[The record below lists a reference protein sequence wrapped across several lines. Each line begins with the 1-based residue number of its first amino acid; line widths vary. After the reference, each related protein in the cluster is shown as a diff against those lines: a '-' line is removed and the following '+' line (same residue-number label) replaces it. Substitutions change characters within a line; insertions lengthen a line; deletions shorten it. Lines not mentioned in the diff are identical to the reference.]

1 MNVMFRTIFVLLTV
15 GIGYCAVADSIARRV
30 ETYNPALAHS
40 LRPNDGRI
48 TSILASFLSQ
58 DDAAK
63 GNTGKANELAKLA
76 LRQDATAVL
85 AAETLGAL
93 ADTKGHTAAA
103 DAAFAYSNRLSRR
116 EVRTRLWMIERSVD
130 SGSVPASLRQYDTAL
145 RVLPN
150 LAGLLYPVLAQAAS
164 DPQITPAFV
173 ALLSQQPGWTQSFVE
188 YVASKGPDR
197 GRAAVLLTQLKKVGV
212 PVSQSATAYVI
223 NALLGENRY
232 PEAWS
237 YYATVRPGVDRRRS
251 RDPEFKAG
259 LDAPSQFDWVAA
271 NDGTISGVLE
281 GGVFEFSAPPSI
293 GGAILRQI
301 QWLPEGRYRMTGS
314 SSKFEG
320 AVRTL
325 PFWTLSCVNGREL
338 GRVYLGSRGG
348 FRGDFTVPADCPQQ
362 ALALVVQATDDI
374 NGVAG
379 QITRAELVPAP

>member
-1 MNVMFRTIFVLLTV
+1 MNVVLRTIFVLLTV
-15 GIGYCAVADSIARRV
+15 GIGYIAVSDSIARRV
-30 ETYNPALAHS
+30 ETYNPVLAHS

-58 DDAAK
+58 DGAAK
-63 GNTGKANELAKLA
+63 GNASKADQLAKLA

-85 AAETLGAL
+85 AAETLGAS
-93 ADTKGHTAAA
+93 ADAQGHADAA
-103 DAAFAYSNRLSRR
+103 DAAFAYSDRLSRR
-116 EVRTRLWMIERSVD
+116 EVRTRLWMIERAVD
-130 SGSVPASLRQYDTAL
+130 SGDVSVSLHQYDTAL

-150 LAGLLYPVLAQAAS
+150 LADLLYPVLAGAAS

-173 ALLSQQPGWTQSFVE
+173 ALLSKRPSWTQSFVE

-197 GRAAVLLTQLKKVGV
+197 GRAAVLLRQLSRVGV
-212 PVSQSATAYVI
+212 PVSQSATSYVI

-237 YYATVRPGVDRRRS
+237 YYVTVRPGVDRHRS

-259 LDAPSQFDWVAA
+259 LEAPSKFDWVAA
-271 NDGTISGVLE
+271 NDGTISGALE

-293 GGAILRQI
+293 GGAILHQI
-301 QWLPEGRYRMTGS
+301 QWLPAGRYRMTGS

-325 PFWTLSCVNGREL
+325 PFWSLSCANGREL
-338 GRVYLGSRGG
+338 GRVYLGRSGA
-348 FRGDFTVPADCPQQ
+348 FSGDFTVPTDCPQQ
-362 ALALVVQATDDI
+362 TLALVVQATDDMSGI
-374 NGVAG
+374 TG
-379 QITRAELVPAP
+379 QITHAELVAAR